1 MAKQSLETGAN
12 GAAPKRPFEAPTP
25 PAASASDGIA
35 ETRELARRYLPDA
48 VRLLAGI
55 AFSPDSEAALHTKML
70 AAKQLIEVAA
80 VVPPTPTAPS
90 FDGPSNG
97 ARSI

>member
-1 MAKQSLETGAN
+1 MVKQSLETDPN
-12 GAAPKRPFEAPTP
+12 GAAPNRSFEAPTP

-55 AFSPDSEAALHTKML
+55 AFASDSEAALHTKML
-70 AAKQLIEVAA
+70 AAKQIIEVAA

-90 FDGPSNG
+90 FDAPSHAG
-97 ARSI
+97 ST